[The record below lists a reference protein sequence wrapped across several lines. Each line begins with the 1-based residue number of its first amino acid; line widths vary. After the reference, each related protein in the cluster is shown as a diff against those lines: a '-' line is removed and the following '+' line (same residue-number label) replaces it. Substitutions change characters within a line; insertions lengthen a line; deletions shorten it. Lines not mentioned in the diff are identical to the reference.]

1 VVKVQR
7 NAAEGLGVS
16 PAFEIP
22 LNPPLSK
29 GDWGGV
35 GDQGVEVRPETLLV
49 GIAHLA
55 MLVVGM

>member
-1 VVKVQR
+1 VQR
-7 NAAEGLGVS
+7 NAADGLGVA

-22 LNPPLSK
+22 VNLPLCQK

-55 MLVVGM
+55 MVVVGM